1 MFSEIYDRFIDS
13 SSSRYEF
20 ISQEQ
25 FTDSVNEIL
34 RQSSPSTLKLLESFG
49 INNYNFI
56 YIYLQ
61 SFLIGA
67 KLSSHEKYLFTAF
80 VTAKSKRKFAV
91 NLIAASFIMLH
102 CRLANVLSDN
112 PEAFQ
117 ELYIALLMKIDERL
131 LVENAKI
138 LEKLSEKKDN
148 ENII

>member
-25 FTDSVNEIL
+25 FTDRVNEIL
-34 RQSSPSTLKLLESFG
+34 RQSSTLKLLESFG